1 MNNNNASANQGRFGR
16 QLARPLALLVLSGM
30 FLAQPLLAL
39 DTDFEVEV
47 VAFYSDNVTRVDPS
61 RDIDGVVTTAGF
73 TLNLEEESRRLDLIA
88 HGGLLVATFPGSTF
102 DDETLGLVT
111 ASALIRIT
119 EQKFSW
125 FFAENLGQV
134 VINPFQAETPD
145 NRENMN
151 YFTTGPRLSLPLGA
165 RTRFKLDGN
174 FSDVQY
180 EKRMLDN
187 QRFGGLI
194 GIERE
199 LSPSRSLSFI
209 VEGDR
214 IEYDDAP
221 PNAPVD
227 KQSAYLR
234 LQTTAARSQLSLN
247 LGWNQVE
254 RAGTKGDGLLA
265 ELDWSRQI
273 SAQSTFSFRFGTRF
287 SDAGDIFRFIQSID
301 SRRADTQDIQTV
313 NDPFQLDTASI
324 RYTFNQPRTRFSID
338 AFYEKENYE
347 SLTNLDRDRSGI
359 KLDLARDLTRS
370 LNVTLFTR
378 LSYRDYANRA
388 RSDDDSIYGF
398 RLRWNIS
405 RRLGL
410 NLTVQRM
417 ERDSDDALFDYV
429 EKRASLSLLFRS
441 GEK

>member
-1 MNNNNASANQGRFGR
+1 MNNNNAIANPCR
-16 QLARPLALLVLSGM
+16 LVLRPIALLLLTGL
-30 FLAQPLLAL
+30 FLAQQLLAL
-39 DTDFEVEV
+39 DTDFELAVGV
-47 VAFYSDNVTRVDPS
+47 GYSDNISRVDAS
-61 RDIDGVVTTAGF
+61 RDIDEVITAAVL
-73 TLNLEEESRRLDLIA
+73 TLNLEEKSERLDLNA
-88 HGGLLVATFPGSTF
+88 QSSVSLVSYQDNTF
-102 DDETLGLVT
+102 DDETFGFIT
-111 ASALIRIT
+111 ASALIRLSK
-119 EQKFSW
+119 QNFSW

-134 VINPFQAETPD
+134 VINPLQAETPD

-180 EKRMLDN
+180 EKRTLDN

-199 LSPSRSLSFI
+199 LSPSQSLSFI

-234 LQTTAARSQLSLN
+234 LQTTAPRSQFSLN

-254 RAGTKGDGLLA
+254 RAGNKGDGLLA

-273 SAQSTFSFRFGTRF
+273 SAQSAFSFHFGTRF

-313 NDPFQLDTASI
+313 SDPFQLETASI
-324 RYTFNQPRTRFSID
+324 RYTFNQSRTRFSID

-347 SLTNLDRDRSGI
+347 SLSNLDRDRTGFR
-359 KLDLARDLTRS
+359 LNLARDLTRS
-370 LNVTLFTR
+370 LNITLFTR
-378 LSYRDYANRA
+378 LSYRDYANTA

-398 RLRWNIS
+398 RLRWDIS

-417 ERDSDDALFDYV
+417 ERDSSNALFDYV